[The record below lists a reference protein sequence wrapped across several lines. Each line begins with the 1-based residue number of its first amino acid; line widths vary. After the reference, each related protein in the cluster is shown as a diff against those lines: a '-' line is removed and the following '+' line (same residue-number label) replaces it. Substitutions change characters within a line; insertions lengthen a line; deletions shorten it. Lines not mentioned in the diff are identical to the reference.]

1 MQLTPSQ
8 DEQSKRSLE
17 AEKLREETPSEG
29 GRSNGLPNAGPDIAM
44 FGGK

>member
-1 MQLTPSQ
+1 MQPTPSQ

-44 FGGK
+44 VGSK